1 MLYDTI
7 LVPYD
12 GSNSAKA
19 ALSEA
24 VRYAKDDPGA
34 TLRIVQIIDV
44 ERRIVER
51 LEAEGRRSVEDFEPV
66 KLHAHYDD
74 AIAEADAALHEQIDD
89 ALNGLMNEI
98 VIEFLEET
106 VPGEQIVAY
115 ADEHGCDLI
124 IMGSRGLG
132 ALRGILG
139 SVSSHVLRQARVPV
153 LIVKQGSDR

>member
-1 MLYDTI
+1 MLYDNI

-12 GSNSAKA
+12 GSRSARA
-19 ALSEA
+19 ALAEA

-34 TLRIVQIIDV
+34 ALRIVQIVDT
-44 ERRIVER
+44 ERLVVER
-51 LEAEGRRSVEDFEPV
+51 LEAEGRNTVEEYSPV
-66 KLHAHYDD
+66 KLHARYDEV
-74 AIAEADAALHEQIDD
+74 IAEADAALHRQVDD
-89 ALNGLMNEI
+89 MLRGLMNEI

-115 ADEHGCDLI
+115 AEEHGCDLV

-139 SVSSHVLRQARVPV
+139 SVSSHVLRHSSVPV
-153 LIVKQGSDR
+153 LIVKQSADD